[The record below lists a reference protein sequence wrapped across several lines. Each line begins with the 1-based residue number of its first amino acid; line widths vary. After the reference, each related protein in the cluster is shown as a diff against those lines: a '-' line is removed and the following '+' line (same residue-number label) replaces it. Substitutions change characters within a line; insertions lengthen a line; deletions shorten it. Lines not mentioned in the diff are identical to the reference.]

1 MTETLQHSGQPPVI
15 DIGGGGGGGGEPGR
29 PSGSQRRASL
39 TGIVVLL
46 AAVVMLFAAFTSA
59 MVVRRGLGDDWK
71 STPVPAILWLNT
83 AIILASSFA
92 LERARRALRL
102 GERHGFNR
110 WWTAGLVLG
119 SLFLVGQYLAW
130 QNLQAQ
136 GVFLAS
142 NPSSSFFYLL
152 TATHG
157 IHLFGG
163 VIALGYI
170 DYQALR
176 LRLGPGKRTAV
187 DVAGIY
193 WHFMGGLWLYLLLLF
208 RLWG

>member
-1 MTETLQHSGQPPVI
+1 MTQTLQHSGRPPVI
-15 DIGGGGGGGGEPGR
+15 GNIGGGGDGDSGR
-29 PSGSQRRASL
+29 PSGSQRRASI
-39 TGIVVLL
+39 TGVVVLL

-59 MVVRRGLGDDWK
+59 MIVRRGLGDDWK
-71 STPVPAILWLNT
+71 STPVPPVLWVNT
-83 AIILASSFA
+83 AIILASSLA
-92 LERARRALRL
+92 LELARRALRR
-102 GERHGFNR
+102 GDRKGFNL
-110 WWTAGLVLG
+110 WWTSGLALG
-119 SLFLVGQYLAW
+119 SLFLIGQYVAW
-130 QNLQAQ
+130 TQLQAQ
-136 GVFLAS
+136 GVFLSS
-142 NPSSSFFYLL
+142 NPSSAFFYLL

-193 WHFMGGLWLYLLLLF
+193 WHFMGGLWVYLLLLF